1 MHGQNIQFAYGFWS
15 LVAVNVGLFAFFL
28 LSFLPPLKKRE
39 WRSMGATLA
48 FFVAL
53 FTEMYGFPLTIYI
66 LTGVLGS
73 KYPVLNPF
81 SHASGHLWLVL
92 FGGGPAMMTAIHT
105 ISNGMVIIGFVIM
118 GKGWTMIHGAKGQLV
133 TSGPYAYV
141 RHPEYSGLFLV
152 MIGMLI
158 QWPTIITVLMFPVLI
173 YVYYRLSKREENEM
187 LILFGDEYR
196 KYLEN
201 TPMFLPGVRAKRHV
215 LPTIIIA
222 LTTALMLNGCMMWMP
237 GMGHDTDMG
246 KQQPA
251 KAVVKEFAEKDVTLS
266 LDVPPLAVGREAAL
280 VAKVS
285 RVRREAPIPGAQV
298 TFVIEREAQP
308 GEGRAG
314 RLFTIVAEREAGE
327 IAGKGAHQLRYTFE
341 EPGLYRIT
349 ARVWTGEKAQAE
361 PLAISII
368 QDVHRQEGHKAEG
381 STTPLVIIGGVVMAV
396 MMVLMVL

>member
-1 MHGQNIQFAYGFWS
+1 MSDAAPAYGLWL
-15 LVAVNVGLFAFFL
+15 LVLVNSAVFILFAF
-28 LSFLPPLKKRE
+28 SFAKPATKRD
-39 WRSMGATLA
+39 WRSFGAFSA
-48 FFVAL
+48 FIVAL

-66 LTGVLGS
+66 LTGILGS

-92 FGGGPAMMTAIHT
+92 FGGGPTMMAVIHL
-105 ISNGMVIIGFVIM
+105 ISNGLVIIGFAIM
-118 GKGWTMIHGAKGQLV
+118 WKGWKLIHGAKDQLV

-141 RHPEYSGLFLV
+141 RHPQYSGLFLV

-158 QWPTIITVLMFPVLI
+158 QWPTIITALMFPVLI

-196 KYLEN
+196 RYLEN

-222 LTTALMLNGCMMWMP
+222 LTTALMLNGCLMWMH
-237 GMGHDTDMG
+237 GMEHDADMP

-251 KAVVKEFAEKDVTLS
+251 KTAVKEFAEKDVTLS
-266 LDVPPLAVGREAAL
+266 LDVPPLAVGQEAAL
-280 VAKVS
+280 VAQVS
-285 RVRREAPIPGAQV
+285 RVQREATIPGAQV

-314 RLFTIVAEREAGE
+314 RLFTIIAEREAGE
-327 IAGKGAHQLRYTFE
+327 IAEKGAHQLRYTFE

-349 ARVWTGEKAQAE
+349 ARVWTGEKARAE

-368 QDVHRQEGHKAEG
+368 QDAQRQEGHKAEG

-396 MMVLMVL
+396 MMILMVL